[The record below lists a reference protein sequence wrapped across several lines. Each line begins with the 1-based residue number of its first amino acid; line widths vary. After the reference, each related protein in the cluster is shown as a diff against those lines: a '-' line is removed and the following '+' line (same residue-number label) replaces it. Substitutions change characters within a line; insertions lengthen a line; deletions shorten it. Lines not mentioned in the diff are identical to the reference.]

1 MDKQKR
7 KGSKYSILVV
17 DFSFSF
23 SLPAAGMCTDFT
35 FTCGNG
41 QCVNKLNAEC
51 DKVSD
56 CSDGS
61 DEQGCGESLPFTA
74 FLLA

>member
-1 MDKQKR
+1 MNC
-7 KGSKYSILVV
+7 SILVQ
-17 DFSFSF
+17 DLCFCPTFLITSR
-23 SLPAAGMCTDFT
+23 SLPAADMCTDFT
-35 FTCGNG
+35 FHCGNG

-61 DEQGCGESLPFTA
+61 DEQGCGESLPVTVS
-74 FLLA
+74 LLP